1 MYCSTL
7 PSLWCSIAYRLN
19 QTCSSFYLQ
28 VYNLAAIQ
36 FIGSAESGI
45 GMPSIGKWAAN
56 QKAKLDSKSEKN
68 KNQMETLRTG
78 IGMMGLQQKFMQ
90 RMQEAST
97 DEEKAAI
104 QEEMESAMSITMLK
118 ILWTTTVVDVTNT
131 LYEAI
136 QMVLFDQSVDK
147 ATRERRA
154 HGLKKLGEI
163 FMECPEPVLGENEE
177 EKDAKKLY
185 EEAAFAAMLETIKRK
200 EDAQQTASFPGH

>member
-1 MYCSTL
+1 M
-7 PSLWCSIAYRLN
+7 
-19 QTCSSFYLQ
+19 
-28 VYNLAAIQ
+28 YNLAAIQ

-90 RMQEAST
+90 RMEMAST

-104 QEEMESAMSITMLK
+104 QQEMESAMSITMLK
-118 ILWTTTVVDVTNT
+118 ILWTTTVVDITNT
-131 LYEAI
+131 LYEVI

-154 HGLKKLGEI
+154 HGLKKLGQV
-163 FMECPEPVLGENEE
+163 FMDCPEPELGENEE

-185 EEAAFAAMLETIKRK
+185 EEAAFAAMLETIKKK
-200 EDAQQTASFPGH
+200 EDAQQHASATAGH

>member
-1 MYCSTL
+1 MNFSMLLFVFAATF
-7 PSLWCSIAYRLN
+7 PI
-19 QTCSSFYLQ
+19 Q

-68 KNQMETLRTG
+68 KNQMDTLRTG
-78 IGMMGLQQKFMQ
+78 IGMMTLQAKFAQ
-90 RMQEAST
+90 RLAEAKT
-97 DEEKAAI
+97 DEEKKAI
-104 QEEMESAMSITMLK
+104 QDEMETAMSTTMLK
-118 ILWTTTVVDVTNT
+118 ILWTTTVVDITNT
-131 LYEAI
+131 LYEVI

-154 HGLKKLGEI
+154 HGLKKLGEV
-163 FMECPEPVLGENEE
+163 FMECPEPELGENEE

-185 EEAAFAAMLETIKRK
+185 EEAAFAAMLETIKKK
-200 EDAQQTASFPGH
+200 EEAQQKATSAGH

>member
-1 MYCSTL
+1 MNFSMLLFVFAATF
-7 PSLWCSIAYRLN
+7 PI
-19 QTCSSFYLQ
+19 Q

-68 KNQMETLRTG
+68 KNQMDTLRTG
-78 IGMMGLQQKFMQ
+78 IGMMTLQAKFAQ
-90 RMQEAST
+90 RLAEAKT
-97 DEEKAAI
+97 DEEKKAI
-104 QEEMESAMSITMLK
+104 QDEMETAMSTTMLK
-118 ILWTTTVVDVTNT
+118 ILWTTTVVDITNT
-131 LYEAI
+131 LYEVI

-154 HGLKKLGEI
+154 HGLKKLGKV
-163 FMECPEPVLGENEE
+163 FMECPEPELGENEE

-185 EEAAFAAMLETIKRK
+185 EEAAFAAMLETIKKK
-200 EDAQQTASFPGH
+200 EEAQQKATSAGH